1 VFIWVICVP
10 LVFGVV
16 LLEMRNWKIAGF
28 IATLVIVLSIPIY
41 YLGVEEPGAPV
52 TGSGEQLPATFAG
65 TLKCKECHQ
74 KEYDKWQNSNHDHAM
89 EAANEKTVLGD
100 FNNAVFEA
108 HGVTS
113 RFYKKEGRFF
123 VHTEGPEGK
132 MGDFEVTYTFGWFP
146 LQQYLVP
153 FPGGRLQ
160 CLPIAW
166 DVRQKRWYHLYPEG
180 RVDPKDWLYW
190 TNAAQNWNGMCA
202 QCHSTNLKKNFDIKT
217 DTYKTTWSDI
227 DVGCEACHG
236 PGSRHVQWAE
246 MPDMARPRVENVDL
260 VVKTS
265 DIGSRKLVELC
276 APCHS
281 RRASLGDYT
290 HAEADLLD
298 SMLPSLLTEEL
309 YFPDGQILAED
320 YVYGS
325 FTQSK
330 MYHRDVRCSN
340 CHDVHGLKVVKE
352 GNALCLQCHR
362 AAEYDS
368 KEHHFH
374 KKKGEKGEPIKSAEG
389 EVLFQVGSGAEC
401 VQCHMPGR
409 TYMGIHYRL
418 DHSLRIPRP
427 DLSIKIGTPNA
438 CNRCHVD
445 KNAQWAV
452 DAVTKWYGPGRRPHY
467 GTIVEAGRK
476 GLPEAKQD
484 LIRLAG
490 DPLYPVIVRATA
502 LSLLAGYP
510 GEDTLRAFETALMD
524 DEALIRRTAV
534 QSIYL
539 SGQKR
544 QTDLIAPLLYD
555 PVAAVRMEAASTLA
569 GDPSK
574 SLGSDQRKVFE
585 KDLQEYIASME
596 YSGDFAFGRY
606 NLGNLYAALNEPQE
620 AIGNYQAAL
629 KIDDLFYPAKV
640 NLAMLYSSRGEN
652 GKAEKLFREVV
663 AQHPELYDAAYSLG
677 LLLAEM
683 GNPKEALV
691 YLQRAAKGLPDHSR
705 IQYNLGLLLQSLQRD
720 SEAEAAFQRALA
732 LEPADMDYLYALADF
747 YLKRNRL
754 AEAKKVAEKMVAA
767 HPNQRLGHE
776 LLDMID
782 RRLKG
787 NQ

>member
-1 VFIWVICVP
+1 
-10 LVFGVV
+10 
-16 LLEMRNWKIAGF
+16 MRNWKIAGF
-28 IATLVIVLSIPIY
+28 LATLMIALSIPLY
-41 YLGVEEPGAPV
+41 YYKIEEAGVYQTGKVEER
-52 TGSGEQLPATFAG
+52 TATFAG
-65 TLKCKECHQ
+65 SLKCKECHQ
-74 KEYDKWQNSNHDHAM
+74 KEYDKWLNSNHDHAM
-89 EAANEKTVLGD
+89 DVANEKTVLGD
-100 FNNAVFEA
+100 FNNAAFEA
-108 HGVTS
+108 HGVSS
-113 RFYKKEGRFF
+113 RFYKKDGRFF
-123 VHTEGPEGK
+123 VRTQGPEGK
-132 MGDFEVTYTFGWFP
+132 MGDFEVSYTFGWFP

-166 DVRQKRWYHLYPEG
+166 DVREKKWYHLYPKEPL
-180 RVDPKDWLYW
+180 DPKDWLYW

-202 QCHSTNLKKNFDIKT
+202 ECHSTNLKKNYDVKT

-236 PGSRHVQWAE
+236 PGSHHVQWAE
-246 MPDMARPRVENVDL
+246 MPDMARPKVENVHL

-265 DIGSRKLVELC
+265 GLGSRKAVELC

-290 HAEADLLD
+290 HAEAELLD
-298 SMLPSLLTEEL
+298 SVLPSLLTQEL
-309 YFPDGQILAED
+309 YFPDGQILDEVYA
-320 YVYGS
+320 YGS

-330 MYHRDVRCSN
+330 MYHREVRCSD
-340 CHDVHGLKVVKE
+340 CHDVHGLKLVKE

-374 KKKGEKGEPIKSAEG
+374 KKKGEKGDPIKSPDG
-389 EVLFQVGSGAEC
+389 KVLFEVGTGAEC

-445 KNAQWAV
+445 KNSQWSV
-452 DAVTKWYGPGRRPHY
+452 DAITKWCGPGRRPHY
-467 GTIVEAGRK
+467 GTFIEAGRK
-476 GLPEAKQD
+476 GLPEAKKD

-502 LSLLAGYP
+502 LHLLTAYP
-510 GEDTLRAFETALMD
+510 GEDAVQAFELALMD
-524 DEALIRRTAV
+524 EEALIRRTAV

-539 SGQKR
+539 SGQRR
-544 QTDLIAPLLYD
+544 QTELIAPLLYD
-555 PVAAVRMEAASTLA
+555 PVAAVRMEAVSTLA

-574 SLGSDQRKVFE
+574 GLSSDQRKVFQN
-585 KDLQEYIASME
+585 DLQEYIQSME

-620 AIGNYQAAL
+620 AIRNYHAAL

-640 NLAMLYSSRGEN
+640 NLAMLYNSRGEN
-652 GKAEKLFREVV
+652 DKAERLLRDVV
-663 AQHPELYDAAYSLG
+663 AKHPELYDIAYSLG
-677 LLLAEM
+677 LLLTEM
-683 GNPKEALV
+683 GKPEEALRF
-691 YLQRAAKGLPDHSR
+691 LERAAKGLPDRSR
-705 IQYNLGLLLQSLQRD
+705 LQYNLGLLLQRLKRD
-720 SEAEAAFQRALA
+720 SEAESALQKA
-732 LEPADMDYLYALADF
+732 LVLEPANMDYLYALTDF

-767 HPNQRLGHE
+767 HPDQRIGRE
-776 LLDMID
+776 LLDLIE
-782 RRLKG
+782 RRR
-787 NQ
+787 

>member
-1 VFIWVICVP
+1 LDEV
-10 LVFGVV
+10 GVL

-28 IATLVIVLSIPIY
+28 LATLMIALSIPLY
-41 YLGVEEPGAPV
+41 YYKIEEAGVYQTGKVEER
-52 TGSGEQLPATFAG
+52 TATFAG
-65 TLKCKECHQ
+65 SLKCKECHQ
-74 KEYDKWQNSNHDHAM
+74 KEYDKWLNSNHDHAM
-89 EAANEKTVLGD
+89 DVANEKTVLGD
-100 FNNAVFEA
+100 FNNAAFEA
-108 HGVTS
+108 HGVSS
-113 RFYKKEGRFF
+113 RFYKKDGRFF
-123 VHTEGPEGK
+123 VRTQGPEGK
-132 MGDFEVTYTFGWFP
+132 MGDFEVSYTFGWFP

-166 DVRQKRWYHLYPEG
+166 DVREKKWYHLYPKEPL
-180 RVDPKDWLYW
+180 DPKDWLYW

-202 QCHSTNLKKNFDIKT
+202 ECHSTNLKKNYDVKT

-236 PGSRHVQWAE
+236 PGSHHVQWAE
-246 MPDMARPRVENVDL
+246 MPDMARPKVENVDL

-265 DIGSRKLVELC
+265 GLGSRKAVELC

-290 HAEADLLD
+290 HAEAELLD
-298 SMLPSLLTEEL
+298 SVLPSLLTQEL
-309 YFPDGQILAED
+309 YFPDGQILDEVYA
-320 YVYGS
+320 YGS

-330 MYHRDVRCSN
+330 MYHREVRCSD
-340 CHDVHGLKVVKE
+340 CHDVHGLKLVKE

-374 KKKGEKGEPIKSAEG
+374 KKKGEKGDPIKSPDG
-389 EVLFQVGSGAEC
+389 KVLFEVGTGAEC

-445 KNAQWAV
+445 KNSQWSV
-452 DAVTKWYGPGRRPHY
+452 DAITKWYGPGRRPHY
-467 GTIVEAGRK
+467 GTVIEAGRK
-476 GLPEAKQD
+476 GLPEAKKD

-502 LSLLAGYP
+502 LHLLTAYP
-510 GEDTLRAFETALMD
+510 GEDAVQAFELALMD
-524 DEALIRRTAV
+524 EEALIRRTAV

-539 SGQKR
+539 SGQRR
-544 QTDLIAPLLYD
+544 QTELIAPLLYD
-555 PVAAVRMEAASTLA
+555 PVAAVRMEAVSTLA

-574 SLGSDQRKVFE
+574 GLSSDQRKVFQN
-585 KDLQEYIASME
+585 DLQEYIQSME

-620 AIGNYQAAL
+620 AIRNYHAAL

-640 NLAMLYSSRGEN
+640 NLAMLYNSRGEN
-652 GKAEKLFREVV
+652 DKAERLLRDVV
-663 AQHPELYDAAYSLG
+663 AKHPELYDIAYSLG
-677 LLLAEM
+677 LLLTEM
-683 GNPKEALV
+683 GKPEEALRF
-691 YLQRAAKGLPDHSR
+691 LERAAKGLPDRSR
-705 IQYNLGLLLQSLQRD
+705 LQYNLGLLLQRLKRD
-720 SEAEAAFQRALA
+720 SEAESALQKA
-732 LEPADMDYLYALADF
+732 LVLEPANMDYLYALTDF

-767 HPNQRLGHE
+767 HPDQRIGRE
-776 LLDMID
+776 LLDLIE
-782 RRLKG
+782 RRR
-787 NQ
+787 

>member
-1 VFIWVICVP
+1 MDEV
-10 LVFGVV
+10 GVL

-28 IATLVIVLSIPIY
+28 LATLMIALSIPLY
-41 YLGVEEPGAPV
+41 YYKIEEAGVYQTGKVEER
-52 TGSGEQLPATFAG
+52 TATFAG
-65 TLKCKECHQ
+65 SLKCKECHQ
-74 KEYDKWQNSNHDHAM
+74 KEYDKWLNSNHDHAM
-89 EAANEKTVLGD
+89 DVANEKTVLGD
-100 FNNAVFEA
+100 FNNAAFEA
-108 HGVTS
+108 HGVSS
-113 RFYKKEGRFF
+113 RFYKKDGRFF
-123 VHTEGPEGK
+123 VRTQGPEGK
-132 MGDFEVTYTFGWFP
+132 MGDFEVSYTFGWFP

-166 DVRQKRWYHLYPEG
+166 DVREKKWYHLYPKEPL
-180 RVDPKDWLYW
+180 DPKDWLYW

-202 QCHSTNLKKNFDIKT
+202 ECHSTNLKKNYDIKT

-236 PGSRHVQWAE
+236 PGSHHVQWAE
-246 MPDMARPRVENVDL
+246 MPDMARPKVENVHL

-265 DIGSRKLVELC
+265 GLGSRKAVELC

-290 HAEADLLD
+290 HAEAELLD
-298 SMLPSLLTEEL
+298 SVLPSLLTQEL
-309 YFPDGQILAED
+309 YFPDGQILDEVYA
-320 YVYGS
+320 YGS

-330 MYHRDVRCSN
+330 MYHREVRCSD
-340 CHDVHGLKVVKE
+340 CHDVHGLKLVKE

-374 KKKGEKGEPIKSAEG
+374 KKKGEKGDPIKSPDG
-389 EVLFQVGSGAEC
+389 KVLFEVGTGAEC

-445 KNAQWAV
+445 KNSQWSV
-452 DAVTKWYGPGRRPHY
+452 DAITKWYGPGRRPHY
-467 GTIVEAGRK
+467 GTVIEAGRK
-476 GLPEAKQD
+476 GLPEAKKD

-502 LSLLAGYP
+502 LHLLTAYP
-510 GEDTLRAFETALMD
+510 GEDAVQAFELALMD
-524 DEALIRRTAV
+524 EEALIRRTAV

-539 SGQKR
+539 SGQRR
-544 QTDLIAPLLYD
+544 QTELIAPLLYD
-555 PVAAVRMEAASTLA
+555 PVAAVRMEAVSTLA

-574 SLGSDQRKVFE
+574 GLSSDQRKVFQN
-585 KDLQEYIASME
+585 DLQEYIQSME

-620 AIGNYQAAL
+620 AIRNYHAAL

-640 NLAMLYSSRGEN
+640 NLAMLYNSRGEN
-652 GKAEKLFREVV
+652 DKAERLLRDVV
-663 AQHPELYDAAYSLG
+663 AKHPELYDIAYSLG
-677 LLLAEM
+677 LLLTEM
-683 GNPKEALV
+683 GKPEEALRF
-691 YLQRAAKGLPDHSR
+691 LERAAKGLPDRSR
-705 IQYNLGLLLQSLQRD
+705 LQYNLGLLLQRLKRD
-720 SEAEAAFQRALA
+720 SEAESALQKA
-732 LEPADMDYLYALADF
+732 LVLEPANMDYLYALTDF

-767 HPNQRLGHE
+767 HPDQRIGRE
-776 LLDMID
+776 LLDLIE
-782 RRLKG
+782 RRR
-787 NQ
+787 